1 MKIKLSANTWFLLG
15 CIGIVAAFVLLPVL
29 FGSKENYEVKNTMPV
44 LPVENEVLM
53 RGNEITREDLTEIIG
68 RSNKKMTNQTT
79 KKSFSSDSNRQQP
92 KTQPIS
98 STIGLNQSEQVSNP
112 RINEKINQTKNNNKV
127 IGYTNSGKPIV
138 ESDNAITIEHWS
150 EMKRDGSQFQSKWKD

>member
-1 MKIKLSANTWFLLG
+1 
-15 CIGIVAAFVLLPVL
+15 
-29 FGSKENYEVKNTMPV
+29 MPV

-79 KKSFSSDSNRQQP
+79 EKSFGSDSNRQQP

-150 EMKRDGSQFQSKWKD
+150 EMKRDGNSVSEQMGKTKRQMVPIKATAKKLNWITPFLI